1 MNKRMVLVVVLGSL
15 ASMGLSPAAAG
26 AGPSMPAY
34 IKFDGLLAGAE
45 SDRGHPDFVV
55 VTNVLVDGR
64 EMESC
69 SAAQEQR
76 NHAGMITV
84 RIARTKRYLD
94 KASPKL
100 QEKAANGERIEDVV
114 LAIEE
119 GGRRCALNFGKLS
132 RLTVTRRGDFDE
144 VTIRFEEVKVTFG

>member
-84 RIARTKRYLD
+84 RIARTKMYLD

-100 QEKAANGERIEDVV
+100 QEKAANGER
-114 LAIEE
+114 IEE